1 MAKNKSMYTLPG
13 QTINAG
19 SLQYAGAALGVVLL
33 LVTSAI
39 ATQYLAK
46 AFGYQDALGQ
56 PLFLVGDVRVY
67 QPAAWLG
74 WLWKWRE
81 YQNPTVQS
89 AFNVSYFIIAI
100 GCLTAFITA
109 AYFRYRNTKNLQKPA
124 ENLHGSAHFME
135 REDIIKNSGL
145 IGNGTGVYV
154 GAWTDPKDG
163 KTHYLRH
170 DGPEHILAFA
180 PTRSG
185 KGVGLVL
192 PTLLSWPHSVV
203 VHDIKG
209 EAWAI
214 TAGWRQHE
222 ANNLVLK
229 LEPTAMDGS
238 SACFNP
244 LDEIRLRTQREVSDA
259 QNITNMIVDPDGKGL
274 NDHWAKTGH
283 ALLVGTMLHVLY
295 SELNKTLEGVASF
308 LSDPSRDIETTLQM
322 MLTAEHDSTG
332 QRGWLDTT
340 GKPTRTHPVVAASA
354 RDMLNKSP
362 NEMSG
367 VLSTAMSFL
376 TLYRDPVVAANT
388 SRSDFCIRDLM
399 NGDKPM
405 SLYLVVSPSDKD
417 RLKPFVRLVINQI
430 VRTLTEHM
438 DFKDGRSVAHYKHR
452 LLMLLDEFPG
462 LGKLDILEEA
472 LAFVAGYGIKMYL
485 ITQDKSQLDK
495 HYGKDESIFS
505 NCHVRVA
512 YAPNKIETAKMLSD
526 MLGKMTAYKQSIS
539 VSGGRMKPMLDN
551 MSTQIQES
559 QRELMT
565 PDEVMR
571 LRGPVKD
578 SNGNIT
584 DSGDMLIFLAGYA
597 PILGTQILYFRDPTF
612 NQRSKIH
619 APKQSDRVP
628 RLLAGGASTN
638 VVAFAPARPV
648 LTPAEQAAAA
658 PIVFDH
664 DPDEKNFYTSIPL
677 SEEALI
683 PDDPHEDGGAPV
695 TDIDPEAFAGLQPI
709 DDDEM
714 LLGDAM
720 PEYHGDPLPPEDD
733 EDLLPPAPP
742 MVSAPPENEAATT
755 KARKA
760 RAKAAPKSSAP
771 RKRKGAASESDAVT
785 GDVGEQGEAMAYG
798 LALTDPLLA
807 AAIRASSAAASQV
820 SDTAENMFG

>member
-1 MAKNKSMYTLPG
+1 MATKQIFYTAPK
-13 QTINAG
+13 TINAG
-19 SLQYAGAALGVVLL
+19 ALKAAGAVVGVLFLL
-33 LVTSAI
+33 ITSAV
-39 ATQYLAK
+39 ATQYLASK
-46 AFGYQDALGQ
+46 FAYQSALGT
-56 PLFLVGDVRVY
+56 PWFAVGSVRFY
-67 QPAAWLG
+67 QPVAWAS
-74 WLWKWRE
+74 WYFKWRT
-81 YQNPTVQS
+81 YQNVTVQH
-89 AFNVSYFIIAI
+89 AFNVSYFVIAI
-100 GCLTAFITA
+100 GCLLSFCSF
-109 AYFRYRNTKNLQKPA
+109 AYVRYRGSKNLQKPVD
-124 ENLHGSAHFME
+124 NLHGSAHFMTA
-135 REDIIKNSGL
+135 EDVMTKSGL
-145 IGNGTGVYV
+145 IGNGVGVYV
-154 GAWTDPKDG
+154 GAYQHPDTK
-163 KTHYLRH
+163 KVHYLRH

-192 PTLLSWPHSVV
+192 PTLLSWPESVV

-222 ANNLVLK
+222 AGNLVLK

-238 SACFNP
+238 SAHFNP
-244 LDEIRLRTQREVSDA
+244 LDEIRLGTQREVSDA

-295 SELNKTLEGVASF
+295 SEPNKTLEGVASF
-308 LSDPSRDIETTLQM
+308 LSDPRRDIEQTFHM
-322 MLTAEHDSTG
+322 MLTAEHDTTG
-332 QRGWLDTT
+332 ARGWKDPD

-376 TLYRDPVVAANT
+376 TLYRDPVVAENT

-399 NGDKPM
+399 NAEKPM

-452 LLMLLDEFPG
+452 LLMLLDEFPS

-505 NCHVRVA
+505 NCHVRIA
-512 YAPNKIETAKMLSD
+512 YAPNKIETAKMLSE
-526 MLGKMTAYKQSIS
+526 MLGEATAYKQGITI
-539 VSGGRMKPMLDN
+539 SGGRMKPMLDN
-551 MSTQIQES
+551 MSTTIQES
-559 QRELMT
+559 ARKLMT

-578 SNGNIT
+578 SSGNII
-584 DSGDMLIFLAGYA
+584 DAGDMLVFIAGYA
-597 PILGTQILYFRDPTF
+597 PIMGTQILYFRDPTF
-612 NQRSKIH
+612 NTRAKIH
-619 APKQSDRVP
+619 APKQSDRLVTISGAG
-628 RLLAGGASTN
+628 RLVTS
-638 VVAFAPARPV
+638 APIIAPSRPT
-648 LTPAEQAAAA
+648 LTPEEAACAA

-664 DPDEKNFYTSIPL
+664 DPDEKHFFTSIPL
-677 SEEALI
+677 SDDALI
-683 PDDPHEDGGAPV
+683 PDEWPTEDAPASGFDPA
-695 TDIDPEAFAGLQPI
+695 AFAGMQPS
-709 DDDEM
+709 DDEGM
-714 LLGDAM
+714 LLGEPM
-720 PEYHGDPLPPEDD
+720 PAYDGPAVPDDDDIEPAAPLPAESLIPEADAD
-733 EDLLPPAPP
+733 PPAA
-742 MVSAPPENEAATT
+742 APV
-755 KARKA
+755 KKSARKA
-760 RAKAAPKSSAP
+760 TSDKPAAKRKSAP
-771 RKRKGAASESDAVT
+771 RKPKAAADTQGQGDATGGTKSIVSD
-785 GDVGEQGEAMAYG
+785 
-798 LALTDPLLA
+798 DPLLRAAHAAAAA
-807 AAIRASSAAASQV
+807 AAIEAAG
-820 SDTAENMFG
+820 SDIFD

>member
-1 MAKNKSMYTLPG
+1 MATKQVFYTAPAN
-13 QTINAG
+13 TINAG
-19 SLQYAGAALGVVLL
+19 ALKAAGALAGVLL
-33 LVTSAI
+33 LLITSWT
-39 ATQYLAK
+39 ATQYLANSF
-46 AFGYQDALGQ
+46 AYQDALGA
-56 PLFLVGDVRVY
+56 PLFTVGQTRFY
-67 QPAAWLG
+67 QPAAWAS
-74 WLWKWRE
+74 WYFKWRT
-81 YQNPTVQS
+81 YQNATVQHS
-89 AFNVSYFIIAI
+89 FNVSYFIIAI
-100 GCLTAFITA
+100 GCLISFCCF
-109 AYFRYRNTKNLQKPA
+109 AYVRYRGTKNLQKPV
-124 ENLHGSAHFME
+124 ENLHGSAHFMS
-135 REDIIKNSGL
+135 REDVLKHSGL
-145 IGNGTGVYV
+145 IGTGAGVYV
-154 GAWTDPKDG
+154 GAYQDPTDG
-163 KTHYLRH
+163 KVHYLRH

-238 SACFNP
+238 SAKFNP

-295 SELNKTLEGVASF
+295 SEPNKTLEGVASF
-308 LSDPSRDIETTLQM
+308 LSDPRRDIEQTLQM
-322 MLTAEHDSTG
+322 MLTAEHDTTG
-332 QRGWLDTT
+332 DRGWVDAD
-340 GKPTRTHPVVAASA
+340 GKPTRTHQVVAASA

-376 TLYRDPVVAANT
+376 TLYRDPVVAENT

-399 NGDKPM
+399 NADKPI

-438 DFKDGRSVAHYKHR
+438 DFKDGRSIAHYKHR

-512 YAPNKIETAKMLSD
+512 YAPNKIETAKMLSE
-526 MLGKMTAYKQSIS
+526 MLGKATAYKQSIS
-539 VSGGRMKPMLDN
+539 ISGGRMKPMLDN

-578 SNGNIT
+578 SSGNIV
-584 DSGDMLIFLAGYA
+584 DAGDMLIFLAGYA
-597 PILGTQILYFRDPTF
+597 PIMGTQILYFRDPTF

-619 APKQSDRVP
+619 APKQSDR
-628 RLLAGGASTN
+628 LSHFGGTGQAN
-638 VVAFAPARPV
+638 RPAPIAPARPT
-648 LTPAEQAAAA
+648 LTPEEQAAAA
-658 PIVFDH
+658 PIVFDR
-664 DPDEKNFYTSIPL
+664 DPDEKHFYTSVEL
-677 SEEALI
+677 TDEALI
-683 PDDPHEDGGAPV
+683 PDDPDEWAADSVQHLDPAVYAGTQDTDDDSMVLGAP
-695 TDIDPEAFAGLQPI
+695 
-709 DDDEM
+709 
-714 LLGDAM
+714 M
-720 PEYHGDPLPPEDD
+720 PEYHGEALPDDEDD
-733 EDLLPPAPP
+733 EPVAPVEPVAVPARKPRVRKPAAKAAKEEGSTTKSKPKPKAKPTKATAAGQGSAPATAAPP
-742 MVSAPPENEAATT
+742 SLPVGANDPLLMAAIAAAAGAATT
-755 KARKA
+755 L
-760 RAKAAPKSSAP
+760 
-771 RKRKGAASESDAVT
+771 D
-785 GDVGEQGEAMAYG
+785 
-798 LALTDPLLA
+798 TDT
-807 AAIRASSAAASQV
+807 S
-820 SDTAENMFG
+820 MFG